1 MKDAPPPEEEQFGLT
16 NGQRRRLLKRAKED
30 FLSTFEEWQGG
41 SHPYIVITGCN
52 QDFAY
57 PGINKKRVPSN
68 GSASRCHQF
77 LPIVL
82 RGYRE
87 VRAQDFDQLDEE
99 LRGVVECFSSLEK
112 IFATFCQALDRQS
125 RAFSVARHVTNEEF
139 IASVIRPRQR
149 SSYVEVHES
158 EYVGTGVAW
167 SLRRALLWVAVGKS

>member
-1 MKDAPPPEEEQFGLT
+1 MIEQLWRTTHCNDLSSADEGWLPPPEEEQFGLT
-16 NGQRRRLLKRAKED
+16 NGQRRRLLKRATED

-99 LRGVVECFSSLEK
+99 LRGVVECFASLEK

-139 IASVIRPRQR
+139 IASVIREIPRQMW
-149 SSYVEVHES
+149 
-158 EYVGTGVAW
+158 TN
-167 SLRRALLWVAVGKS
+167 VGK